1 MVLGPDVVRRVQ
13 GVGVRHKGISVVLLV
28 SAFLVQSLEAFS
40 AEMIQLY
47 LLHAVRLIAE
57 NLLYCR
63 AVPCS
68 LDPSESCMSNAKG
81 VLTINSERLSGLAKS
96 TFFLD

>member
-40 AEMIQLY
+40 AEMI
-47 LLHAVRLIAE
+47 
-57 NLLYCR
+57 
-63 AVPCS
+63 
-68 LDPSESCMSNAKG
+68 
-81 VLTINSERLSGLAKS
+81 
-96 TFFLD
+96 